1 MANRP
6 STSSRRRAARGSS
19 SHAAEARKPKQ
30 KKEHGYIPRPRN
42 AFIIFR
48 SDFVKAAREAAKADP
63 KLDQTLL
70 SQDAG
75 VAWNRLSM
83 AAKAPFLRRA
93 KEEKA
98 EHAALYPNYRYSPGT
113 LTTPR
118 KARTTSSTRSS
129 ASYSPPPSS
138 ARTSA
143 SSQSPPPPVLRPPTP
158 VSEPKPKND
167 LQRFDDSSMYDEP
180 SPFGGV
186 ASPTIID
193 TLGFTHNA
201 ASEEV
206 PFIPNPN
213 PHVYDS
219 SYAHPRPDTYAFGR
233 PPSPSPPLSLALAQ
247 IDYEPWV
254 QDFSPIAVEPL
265 DMEWAFATEAD
276 APPSWAFEDPA
287 FVGQM
292 HMNTTSAA
300 AAGPGGGFGYELAME
315 CAMPRQIPSAADIDR
330 HLARLLAQ

>member
-19 SHAAEARKPKQ
+19 SHSAEARKPKQ

-75 VAWNRLSM
+75 VAWNSLSM

-113 LTTPR
+113 MTTPR
-118 KARTTSSTRSS
+118 KARITSSTRSS

-143 SSQSPPPPVLRPPTP
+143 SSQSPPPPVLRLPTP
-158 VSEPKPKND
+158 VSESKPKND
-167 LQRFDDSSMYDEP
+167 LQRFDDSSIYDEP
-180 SPFGGV
+180 SPFGNV
-186 ASPTIID
+186 ASPTMID
-193 TLGFTHNA
+193 TLGFTHDA
-201 ASEEV
+201 EEV
-206 PFIPNPN
+206 PFISNPN

-219 SYAHPRPDTYAFGR
+219 SYAHSRPDTYAFGR
-233 PPSPSPPLSLALAQ
+233 PPSPSPPLSLNQ

-254 QDFSPIAVEPL
+254 QEFSPIAVEPL
-265 DMEWAFATEAD
+265 DMEWAFATEAN

-287 FVGQM
+287 AAAAFVGQM
-292 HMNTTSAA
+292 NQMNAA
-300 AAGPGGGFGYELAME
+300 ARRGGFGYELE
-315 CAMPRQIPSAADIDR
+315 CAMQIPSAADIDR
-330 HLARLLAQ
+330 HLANLLAQ